1 MRVLFIT
8 ALFFT
13 LACNNK
19 KQDNPETETG
29 KDTSAVTAPVNEEPM
44 PVAKEASVTDTLL
57 TIPFIIKSNNYIDS
71 FSNHRHGIAFMTD
84 TTAQAFLVKAGYNGA
99 DRFETYYDFEIDRNS
114 GEIKVMD
121 PVEGDYIPLKTYIKN
136 NVGS

>member
-1 MRVLFIT
+1 MRLI
-8 ALFFT
+8 LFT
-13 LACNNK
+13 LVFLAFACNNK

-29 KDTSAVTAPVNEEPM
+29 KDTTAVTAPMNEEPM

-71 FSNHRHGIAFMTD
+71 FSNHRHGIAFITD
-84 TTAQAFLVKAGYNGA
+84 STEQTYQVKAGYNGD
-99 DRFETYYDFEIDRNS
+99 DRFETYYDFEIDKKT

-121 PVEGDYIPLKTYIKN
+121 PVEGDYIPLKTYLKN
-136 NVGS
+136 NQ

>member
-29 KDTSAVTAPVNEEPM
+29 KDTTAVTAPVNEEPM

-84 TTAQAFLVKAGYNGA
+84 TTAQTFLVKAGYNGA

-121 PVEGDYIPLKTYIKN
+121 PVEGDYIPLKTYLKN
-136 NVGS
+136 NQ